1 MVPLLILYILIG
13 PHSHAAMISAE
24 PSLSISTEMRSLI
37 SPALFIAGTGL
48 NENLPDPELIMQYD
62 SLGSGYWPTFADP
75 AVMRSGDPSLFMST
89 LHMALVEIA
98 GAGTVPQI
106 IIHDKPIGGFD
117 KLLQLEQTGELN
129 KLL

>member
-1 MVPLLILYILIG
+1 MNG
-13 PHSHAAMISAE
+13 KGR
-24 PSLSISTEMRSLI
+24 T
-37 SPALFIAGTGL
+37 
-48 NENLPDPELIMQYD
+48 
-62 SLGSGYWPTFADP
+62 
-75 AVMRSGDPSLFMST
+75 
-89 LHMALVEIA
+89 VEIA